1 MICPECRAK
10 VPDQYSFCPRCG
22 HQVKELQP
30 EVAERLS
37 EYDSK
42 RAAKKKQQAQPPR
55 QQNAAPNNAAPRAS
69 APAVQ
74 PEAPKAVPDPKLGQA
89 LDQALDHPVEVIP
102 AQQPAAPEPEIIPIQ
117 EAAPAEPVKPAEKPA
132 QKNDSQNRPKNDPRN
147 QEPRWKQRERE
158 AAEAAAAG
166 QPAKSAPQENAQK
179 NNQQSRPKN
188 DPRNQEPRWKQRERE
203 AAEAASAG
211 QPAKSAPQENAQ
223 KNNQQSGQQGK
234 KGDKKYPKNQEPR
247 WKKREREAAEAA
259 AAAAGGLTAAAAAE
273 NAAPAP
279 IPEPVPAPKPAPAP
293 EPVPAPKPAPAPEP
307 VPAPE
312 PAPAPKPAPAPEP
325 APAPKPAPTPKPAP
339 APEPAPAPKPA
350 PAPAPKPKPVPKSA
364 IPDPVPAKVLPSEQ
378 TRKVKGIPALCV
390 LLAANLACCGFLG
403 YKYLSKDDK
412 PETASSS
419 TAEVSSESSDEP
431 AETTTE
437 LTTTTAEQTTTTR
450 ETTTQ
455 TEATTAEE
463 TTTTKETTTK
473 EPEPD
478 PGSAAAYYADHPG
491 VAFGDNA
498 NDPLCPPGLYTRLS
512 NDDGGAMQEEAAKN
526 ALQHLPIRWNVL
538 AYPVYENVPDGN
550 GTSDSAFRYVTDAYP
565 VPLLGL
571 SLPASVDL
579 CIHNGSEGHG
589 HYLRTIDYFF
599 GNHSDDRSGYTWK
612 KDELYKVYT
621 ELNGKLRQR
630 FGNGAAVAGAS
641 YEGVRYNTPSGGSV
655 DIFFYNNG
663 NDTYMM
669 RLIRSNN

>member
-1 MICPECRAK
+1 MKSTVFNI
-10 VPDQYSFCPRCG
+10 FN
-22 HQVKELQP
+22 EL
-30 EVAERLS
+30 
-37 EYDSK
+37 
-42 RAAKKKQQAQPPR
+42 
-55 QQNAAPNNAAPRAS
+55 
-69 APAVQ
+69 
-74 PEAPKAVPDPKLGQA
+74 
-89 LDQALDHPVEVIP
+89 
-102 AQQPAAPEPEIIPIQ
+102 
-117 EAAPAEPVKPAEKPA
+117 
-132 QKNDSQNRPKNDPRN
+132 
-147 QEPRWKQRERE
+147 
-158 AAEAAAAG
+158 
-166 QPAKSAPQENAQK
+166 
-179 NNQQSRPKN
+179 
-188 DPRNQEPRWKQRERE
+188 
-203 AAEAASAG
+203 
-211 QPAKSAPQENAQ
+211 
-223 KNNQQSGQQGK
+223 
-234 KGDKKYPKNQEPR
+234 
-247 WKKREREAAEAA
+247 
-259 AAAAGGLTAAAAAE
+259 
-273 NAAPAP
+273 
-279 IPEPVPAPKPAPAP
+279 
-293 EPVPAPKPAPAPEP
+293 
-307 VPAPE
+307 
-312 PAPAPKPAPAPEP
+312 
-325 APAPKPAPTPKPAP
+325 
-339 APEPAPAPKPA
+339 
-350 PAPAPKPKPVPKSA
+350 
-364 IPDPVPAKVLPSEQ
+364 
-378 TRKVKGIPALCV
+378 
-390 LLAANLACCGFLG
+390 
-403 YKYLSKDDK
+403 
-412 PETASSS
+412 
-419 TAEVSSESSDEP
+419 
-431 AETTTE
+431 
-437 LTTTTAEQTTTTR
+437 
-450 ETTTQ
+450 
-455 TEATTAEE
+455 
-463 TTTTKETTTK
+463 KETTTK

>member
-132 QKNDSQNRPKNDPRN
+132 QKNDSQSRPKNDPRN

-158 AAEAAAAG
+158 AAEAAA
-166 QPAKSAPQENAQK
+166 
-179 NNQQSRPKN
+179 
-188 DPRNQEPRWKQRERE
+188 
-203 AAEAASAG
+203 AG

-279 IPEPVPAPKPAPAP
+279 IPEPVPAPMPAPAP
-293 EPVPAPKPAPAPEP
+293 EPVPAPEPTPAPKPE
-307 VPAPE
+307 PAPE

-325 APAPKPAPTPKPAP
+325 APAPKPAPAP
-339 APEPAPAPKPA
+339 T
-350 PAPAPKPKPVPKSA
+350 PKPVPKSA

-419 TAEVSSESSDEP
+419 TAEVSPESSDEP

-437 LTTTTAEQTTTTR
+437 LTTTTAEQTTTTK

-455 TEATTAEE
+455 TEATTEEE
-463 TTTTKETTTK
+463 TTTAKETTTK